1 MPNVAPV
8 ADELEPSATPLA
20 RVALASGPIATLSW
34 PVALLSARVELLWKY
49 LMPAPL
55 LTRLSTVWLV
65 ANSCEPFTASVLV
78 AFSAPAAT
86 LVSFTAVPAG
96 LKVTWV
102 LVAASSYFT
111 ATAAVLVTL
120 VLRLLSAAPTSLLT
134 SGPVLAPVTLM
145 LLVE

>member
-1 MPNVAPV
+1 M
-8 ADELEPSATPLA
+8 
-20 RVALASGPIATLSW
+20 ATLSW

-65 ANSCEPFTASVLV
+65 ANNCEPLTASVLV
-78 AFSAPAAT
+78 AFNTPAAT

-96 LKVTWV
+96 LNVTWV